1 MVLLRPS
8 HGKVGGHLPLNPLQT
23 TRRIRIR
30 IRLRSEQNPCHSSGN
45 IPFRGR
51 TWAGA
56 GQGRGEGAVLV
67 IDIGAFLGVRESRA
81 TFFCA
86 LFLFVSVYICP
97 LNLSSTFLPI

>member
-45 IPFRGR
+45 IPSVAEHGLER
-51 TWAGA
+51 AKA
-56 GQGRGEGAVLV
+56 AAKVL
-67 IDIGAFLGVRESRA
+67 
-81 TFFCA
+81 C
-86 LFLFVSVYICP
+86 
-97 LNLSSTFLPI
+97 LS